1 MVEKKTTKKVSKTPS
16 RAKKTS
22 SRPQKKVVKKST
34 VTPSSPKT
42 VVQTV
47 PVKVKKDVCVWRDC
61 CTLTEKILSLLIL
74 LLVLV
79 NLALAG
85 LLAFQRCTDNQEKIL
100 QLGGEENYVKTK
112 ELIQMQNELQKDKQR
127 ESIDAFVDQMLESSK
142 EAAKS

>member
-1 MVEKKTTKKVSKTPS
+1 M
-16 RAKKTS
+16 
-22 SRPQKKVVKKST
+22 
-34 VTPSSPKT
+34 
-42 VVQTV
+42 
-47 PVKVKKDVCVWRDC
+47 
-61 CTLTEKILSLLIL
+61 TEKILSLLIL